1 MSRKEKRHLLAELIS
16 WAFFPPFIATLFFTF
31 LIFWYAADFGEGLK
45 WIVVVSPFLI
55 IVPLIFFAVSLKLGW
70 ISDIDLSRREERPAF
85 LSVFIGSLAVA
96 LAVLYILKVPENL
109 LIYVL
114 SSLLVVI
121 FSSIITLYWK
131 ISFHTAVTASV
142 ITAITI
148 LGGGA
153 FSWMFLLILPVGWA
167 RVVLERHTLYQVIGG
182 TLIAS
187 VITWAVFYLFG
198 YSFVM

>member
-31 LIFWYAADFGEGLK
+31 LIFWYAVDFGEGLK

-55 IVPLIFFAVSLKLGW
+55 IVPIIFFAVSLKLGW

-114 SSLLVVI
+114 SALLVVI

-182 TLIAS
+182 TLIAF

-198 YSFVM
+198 YSFKM